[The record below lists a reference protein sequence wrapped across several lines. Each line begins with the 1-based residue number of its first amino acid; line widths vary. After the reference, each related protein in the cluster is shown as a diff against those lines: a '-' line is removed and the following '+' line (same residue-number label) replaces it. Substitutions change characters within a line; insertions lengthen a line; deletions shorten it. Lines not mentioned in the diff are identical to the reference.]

1 MRPQPVRVAIDLE
14 TTGLHPEQDTVIEIG
29 ALKFA
34 GEQVIETFESFV
46 GGDTTA
52 IPYRV
57 RRLTGITPA
66 QVRHAPPMSDLAPR
80 LRAFL
85 GDLPLVG
92 HSVPFDVAFLRK
104 AGLARH
110 NPLVD
115 TYELATTLLPNLAS
129 YTLGAV
135 GTTLGVSSPT
145 YHRAL
150 ADAQLS
156 RDVFLA
162 LLARLEDLDAGTL
175 EALGRLTAPPDWTPA
190 FFVRAELRARAAAQ
204 PRPTGRGAVGG
215 TLGDQLA
222 AKLGMDPSV
231 LALAVAPGVTPA
243 AKRPAAAASEP
254 PPDVAIPAELDAPAS
269 ALAHSVSACFDE
281 GGALLAEI
289 ENDPASRDACL
300 VAALHWAEQHEQRVL
315 ICVANRDAMNQM
327 VSVGLPRAFALAGVA
342 PERLPVADVDESAA
356 YLCLH
361 RWYGAARE
369 SRDSVFSR
377 DLARGLAKLTVW
389 AGQTQT
395 GRRAEVTMGGPDGVA
410 WERARGGEEYQDSFA
425 SCAYR
430 RDGYCFVTKAR
441 EGAENARVVVTTHA
455 ALASQLAG
463 NESLLPVAGRVLVM
477 DAHLLEDELR
487 RVGETTLDRQEI
499 LALLD
504 TLATMES
511 GNRRAGLLHIAATR
525 ANAGSGDI
533 ERERAWFAQ
542 VQRTRASVE
551 SFFQALQLVMQAAA
565 GQRDEDAQPGES
577 FEQRTLRVDDRTRQ
591 LSAWQTAASA
601 YTTFEGHCAA
611 LAKLAR
617 EAGRAGQGGR
627 ERKGGLAAD
636 GIATDLFGVA
646 RALERQCQRGA
657 AFFHPQGEQNAVRW
671 LRVPYAPGA
680 SAPPNG
686 PWQRRDRRGE
696 KPDAREPAA
705 KTETGAGAPT
715 TEQTTPRQEAAERS
729 ELPIAQSAPLRVG
742 NLIEPLWQ
750 PDRALVLTGPAL
762 AVSGDYAYLRGTL
775 GLPDDTRTLNP
786 ARERARQTLLCLPD
800 DVPEPNVSQ
809 YQRRLDDALV
819 ALATALNGRLVAI
832 FPSHA
837 ALRSSAQGI
846 RRILEQRDILVLA
859 QGQDGSVRQL
869 WQTFRNE
876 ERVVLLGAG
885 AFWDGSEQPERPP
898 ACVVVTRVPFPAMSD
913 PLLAARAEQWR
924 DQQNEFVVPHAALRV
939 HQALSGLAWS
949 HQRRNAIVLFD
960 RRLQTRGYGPT
971 ILETLPHCTQ
981 EQDTMARLTERIAE
995 WVE

>member
-46 GGDTTA
+46 GGDNTA

-57 RRLTGITPA
+57 RRLTGITAA
-66 QVRHAPPMSDLAPR
+66 QVRHAPPMSELAPR

-85 GDLPLVG
+85 GELPLVG

-175 EALGRLTAPPDWTPA
+175 EALGRLAAPPDWTPA
-190 FFVRAELRARAAAQ
+190 FFVRAEIRARAATQ
-204 PRPTGRGAVGG
+204 PKPAGRGAGG

-243 AKRPAAAASEP
+243 TKRPATVAPEP
-254 PPDVAIPAELDAPAS
+254 PLGGATIPEELAAPRR
-269 ALAHSVSACFDE
+269 ALASSVSACFDE

-289 ENDPASRDACL
+289 ENDADSRDACL
-300 VAALHWAEQHEQRVL
+300 VAALQWAERHDERVVL
-315 ICVANRDAMNQM
+315 SVANRDAMNQL
-327 VSVGLPRAFALAGVA
+327 VAVALPRAAALAGIA
-342 PERLPVADVDESAA
+342 PERLPVAEVEESAA

-361 RWYGAARE
+361 RWYGAARD
-369 SRDSVFSR
+369 SRDGVLGR

-395 GRRAEVTMGGPDGVA
+395 GRRAEVTMGGPDSGA

-441 EGAENARVVVTTHA
+441 ERAEGSRVVVTTHA
-455 ALASQLAG
+455 ALAAHLAG
-463 NESLLPVAGRVLVM
+463 QESLLPDAGRTLVM

-487 RVGETTLDRQEI
+487 RAGGSALDRQEI

-511 GNRRAGLLHIAATR
+511 GNRRAGLLHVAATR
-525 ANAGSGDI
+525 ANAGEGGL

-542 VQRTRASVE
+542 VQRTRASAE
-551 SFFQALQLVMQAAA
+551 NFFQALQKVMQAAA
-565 GQRDEDAQPGES
+565 GDRDEDAQPGES
-577 FEQRTLRVDDRTRQ
+577 IEQRTLRVDDRTRQ
-591 LSAWQTAASA
+591 LSSWQTAASA

-627 ERKGGLAAD
+627 DGKGGLAAD
-636 GIATDLFGVA
+636 GIATDLFGAA
-646 RALERQCQRGA
+646 RALERLCQRGA
-657 AFFHPQGEQNAVRW
+657 AFVHSQGEQNIVRW
-671 LRVPYAPGA
+671 LRVPYAPGF
-680 SAPPNG
+680 SG
-686 PWQRRDRRGE
+686 PTSGPGRRSDRRGE
-696 KPDAREPAA
+696 KSDANKQTAQAEMSGPS
-705 KTETGAGAPT
+705 AGQA
-715 TEQTTPRQEAAERS
+715 TPRQEAAERS
-729 ELPIAQSAPLRVG
+729 ELPIAQTAPLRVG
-742 NLIEPLWQ
+742 SLIEPLWRA
-750 PDRALVLTGPAL
+750 DRALALTGTAL
-762 AVSGDYAYLRGTL
+762 SVAGDYAYLRGTL
-775 GLPDDTRTLNP
+775 GLPEDTRTLN
-786 ARERARQTLLCLPD
+786 AALDRERQTLLCLPD

-809 YQRRLDDALV
+809 YQRRLDDALI
-819 ALATALNGRLVAI
+819 ALASALNGRLVAI

-846 RRILEQRDILVLA
+846 RRALEQRDILVLA

-869 WQTFRNE
+869 WQTFRTE

-885 AFWDGSEQPERPP
+885 AFWDGDEQLDHPP

-924 DQQNEFVVPHAALRV
+924 DQQNDFVVPHAALRV
-939 HQALSGLAWS
+939 RQALSGLAWS
-949 HQRRNAIVLFD
+949 HQRRNAVVLFD
-960 RRLQTRGYGPT
+960 RRLQTRAYGGA
-971 ILETLPHCTQ
+971 ILDSLPHCTQ
-981 EQDTMARLTERIAE
+981 EQDTMAHLTERIAE